1 MKNPLGGG
9 EIARVIALV
18 VADLIEAVAI
28 LSVALRTEFLHL
40 GAAYPAIVSAVV
52 ILIPTV
58 VGLLSR
64 RWEAAM
70 VVAVLPFWVM
80 GVVYQIV
87 FTPVWNLDLLSI
99 GNVLTPF
106 VAVSA
111 FAVGLGYLGWL
122 LRRIFF
128 GRQSTEL
135 AD

>member
-9 EIARVIALV
+9 EIARVIGLV

-28 LSVALRTEFLHL
+28 LSVALRAEFLPL

-122 LRRIFF
+122 LRRIFL
-128 GRQSTEL
+128 GRASTEVS
-135 AD
+135 A

>member
-28 LSVALRTEFLHL
+28 LSVALRAEFLHL

-106 VAVSA
+106 VAVST
-111 FAVGLGYLGWL
+111 FAVGLGYFGWL

>member
-18 VADLIEAVAI
+18 VADLIEAVAL
-28 LSVALRTEFLHL
+28 LSVALRTQFVPL
-40 GAAYPAIVSAVV
+40 GGAYPAVVSAVV
-52 ILIPTV
+52 ILMPTLI
-58 VGLLSR
+58 GLLSR

-128 GRQSTEL
+128 GRKSTEL
-135 AD
+135 TD